1 MNRPQRG
8 FTLIEMLLATSVLAT
23 GLVLGLA
30 ALHAATVSVR
40 RAEAIAASSE
50 QVRAVQ
56 GFLRSRLKSAM
67 AISFGDQA
75 DSGQALRFIGEPERM
90 AFVAELPAYLGR
102 GGPSLHE
109 LALHYDEDGT
119 PWLGIGFATVLAGQ
133 VIVETTSRTPELLL
147 DDVREFRL
155 RYRGRDD
162 TGQPGAWSEWWD
174 AVDALPLQVEIVI
187 VSASSGPWPPL
198 VVSLPQG
205 GGG

>member
-1 MNRPQRG
+1 MNRQRG
-8 FTLIEMLLATSVLAT
+8 FTLIEMLLATSVLAA

-30 ALHAATVSVR
+30 ALHAATVSVQ
-40 RAEAIAASSE
+40 RAEAIAADSE

-67 AISFGDQA
+67 AISFGEQA
-75 DSGQALRFIGEPERM
+75 DGGQALRFVGEPERM
-90 AFVAELPAYLGR
+90 AFVADLPAYLGR

-109 LALHYDEDGT
+109 LALHDDGDGP

-133 VIVETTSRTPELLL
+133 VIAEPAPRAPELLL

-162 TGQPGAWSEWWD
+162 TGQPGVWSEWWD
-174 AVDALPLQVEIVI
+174 AVDRLPLQVEIVI
-187 VSASSGPWPPL
+187 VSASSGPWPAL
-198 VVSLPQG
+198 VVSLPKG